1 VRKRYRVPPIVIGLV
16 LSFLASGAVFP
27 GSSYANTVRIART
40 APLPLRR
47 HALFKNAAVRKPLRA
62 SQAPWLNRAH
72 TRLARTVAT
81 SVRLFRPLSHDR
93 TGSAQATQRSVDFV
107 SSMRLL
113 SARRDQAQRLGGAN
127 GFFAPSPVRALRSV
141 PASARPATNAAQA
154 RTPAP
159 VARLRARRMGAA
171 RPVQAT
177 QVRTSIGSEIAR
189 DALSLVGRPYVW
201 GGASPAVGF
210 DCSGLVQ
217 YVLSEVGIAAPRT
230 SWEQFEFGAPVST
243 DQLLPGDLLFFA
255 TYATGASHVGIYIG
269 NGEFVNALNSST
281 GVIISAL
288 SNPYFASRLLGARSP
303 YAALAQSS

>member
-1 VRKRYRVPPIVIGLV
+1 
-16 LSFLASGAVFP
+16 
-27 GSSYANTVRIART
+27 
-40 APLPLRR
+40 
-47 HALFKNAAVRKPLRA
+47 
-62 SQAPWLNRAH
+62 
-72 TRLARTVAT
+72 
-81 SVRLFRPLSHDR
+81 
-93 TGSAQATQRSVDFV
+93 
-107 SSMRLL
+107 
-113 SARRDQAQRLGGAN
+113 
-127 GFFAPSPVRALRSV
+127 
-141 PASARPATNAAQA
+141 
-154 RTPAP
+154 
-159 VARLRARRMGAA
+159 MGAA
-171 RPVQAT
+171 RPAQAT

-217 YVLSEVGIAAPRT
+217 YVLSEVGIVAPRT
-230 SWEQFEFGAPVST
+230 SWQQFDFGAPVST